1 MVAYPRTI
9 VSIAASVCGLAS
21 FLIIASFLL
30 VSHSFGSTVR
40 GYFYPIDN
48 SRKFNSLDWSNKT
61 TDDSFNDVNK
71 DLGKWDIVG
80 SGFTG
85 NASNPRK
92 EGNRIDDTSRKSE
105 STTLGDRQSETV
117 DGSRDEM
124 DRNQTSE
131 SQDTKDISNLQPE
144 GGTMSSPDP
153 LIVSDKKESV
163 DQHGQEATGNST
175 SSTVITGVEN
185 ATTPSPGFLNSS
197 DTIRTGLTP
206 STLSTAPSDT
216 SQTDSGT
223 TKYFPSFI

>member
-30 VSHSFGSTVR
+30 VSHPFGSAVR

-61 TDDSFNDVNK
+61 IDDSFNDVNK
-71 DLGKWDIVG
+71 DLGKRDIVG
-80 SGFTG
+80 SGFTE
-85 NASNPRK
+85 NARDPQK
-92 EGNRIDDTSRKSE
+92 EGNGIEDTSRKPE
-105 STTLGDRQSETV
+105 STTLGVRQSETI

-124 DRNQTSE
+124 GRNETSE
-131 SQDTKDISNLQPE
+131 SQDTKDISNSQRE

-163 DQHGQEATGNST
+163 DQQGQQTTGNST
-175 SSTVITGVEN
+175 SSIVTMGVEN
-185 ATTPSPGFLNSS
+185 AITPTQGFLNSS
-197 DTIRTGLTP
+197 DTIHTGLAP
-206 STLSTAPSDT
+206 SSLSTTPSDT
-216 SQTDSGT
+216 SQTDSGNLIL
-223 TKYFPSFI
+223 YL